1 MFSRRTLLGT
11 GALAA
16 GALALPRMALA
27 AEQADV
33 VIIGAGLSGLHSAE
47 LLRDLG
53 MKVIVLEASERI
65 GGRVQTVQ
73 TVDGPVDV
81 GASQI
86 GRSYARVLDACQR
99 YGLKLV
105 SEDRDLLSFGAWI
118 KGTWVDP
125 KTWESNP
132 LNRTVGDERRIN
144 PILMGQAVTAK
155 FNPLKEV
162 DDWLDPR
169 FARYDISLRQLM
181 QQNGYSQA
189 AIDLAR
195 FSAPGIGIDESSMLR
210 MWQEETRGGI
220 DRRAG
225 PPVAAAHGRDHP
237 FGEAND
243 HNAVDGLS
251 STNNIVGG
259 CQMLPLAMGAKL
271 GDAVRL
277 DRKVAR
283 IEMTGTGA
291 TVTCIDGSAVSARF
305 VISAVPFSVLRKV
318 EIVAAKDN
326 PLQRK
331 AIAAMP
337 YANTAR
343 MYLTVEKPFWKED
356 GLAPSFSTDGPIG
369 MFWGIDN
376 HTGEG
381 RHRAMV
387 VMVGLVAQAISK
399 LPRAEAEAF
408 IQAELVRMRPAAKG
422 LIRLAT
428 YKDWMRDPNQ
438 LGCGFSLAPGQVNE
452 FGRTLADPWQV
463 LHFAG
468 EHTRRL
474 DFGMESA
481 MESGERAALEIAA
494 RA

>member
-1 MFSRRTLLGT
+1 MLTRRTLLGT
-11 GALAA
+11 GGLGVA
-16 GALALPRMALA
+16 ALALPRMTFA
-27 AEQADV
+27 AEKADV

-47 LLRDLG
+47 LLRELG
-53 MKVIVLEASERI
+53 MSVILLEANDRI

-73 TVDGPVDV
+73 TVDGAIDV

-99 YGLKLV
+99 YDLKLI
-105 SEDRDLLSFGAWI
+105 SEDRDLLSFGGYI
-118 KGTWVDP
+118 KGAWVDP
-125 KTWESNP
+125 KAWDANP
-132 LNRTVGDERRIN
+132 LNRTVGDERKIN

-162 DDWLDPR
+162 DDWLDPK

-181 QQNGYSQA
+181 KRNGYSDA
-189 AIDLAR
+189 AIELAS
-195 FSAPGIGIDESSMLR
+195 FSAPGIGIDETSMLR
-210 MWQEETRGGI
+210 MWQEETRGGV
-220 DRRAG
+220 DRRNG
-225 PPVAAAHGRDHP
+225 PPPPIRHSRDHP

-243 HNAVDGLS
+243 HNLVDGLA

-271 GDAVRL
+271 GEAVRL
-277 DRKVAR
+277 NRKVGR
-283 IEMTGTGA
+283 IEMTGKGA
-291 TVTCIDGSAVSARF
+291 TVTCTDGSAVSARF
-305 VISAVPFSVLRKV
+305 VISAIPFSVLRKV
-318 EIVAAKDN
+318 EIIASQDN
-326 PLQRK
+326 RLQRK
-331 AIAAMP
+331 AIDTMP

-356 GLAPSFSTDGPIG
+356 GLPPSFSTDGPIG
-369 MFWGIDN
+369 MFWAIDN
-376 HTGEG
+376 HTGAG

-387 VMVGLVAQAISK
+387 VMVGLVAKAISTMSS
-399 LPRAEAEAF
+399 AEAEAY
-408 IQAELVRMRPAAKG
+408 IQAELIRMRPAAKG
-422 LIRLAT
+422 LVRVAT
-428 YKDWMRDPNQ
+428 YKDWLRDPNQ

-452 FGRTLADPWQV
+452 FGRTLADPWQT

-481 MESGERAALEIAA
+481 MESGERTAMEIAA
-494 RA
+494 LA